1 MLEHIRVI
9 DLCDGTSQFAGHI
22 LARLGAE
29 VIAVEPVEGVSTR
42 HSGPYV
48 DDDPHLDFSLTHW
61 AYNRGK
67 KSVVLD
73 IELEQDRE
81 KFLRL
86 IQSADIL
93 FEDCQPGYLE
103 SLGLSPLDL
112 ANTNPQIIHASIT
125 PYGLTGPRSHWLGT
139 DLTAAAGSSF
149 LYASGDADR
158 APLRIGVP
166 HSFLHGAADAAAA
179 SLVAL
184 QERNRS
190 GMGQHIDVSAQE
202 SLTIGFPQNVAPMEN
217 ALPAD
222 RMAGGIRIGGMEI
235 PLLFPCL
242 DGYAICVILPGAA
255 FAPFC
260 HRLTDWLEEEGAS
273 DENLRSIDW
282 VNIGVQLFAGEVS
295 FDAVAAAFATY
306 GRFLASK
313 SKAELWDAALERNLL
328 ITPSMTIAD
337 LVNYEHLEAREFW
350 DIEPNSR
357 GGEVKYP
364 GELVK
369 FKNNSV
375 SFPGRPPTLGEH
387 NDSIA
392 LERQTQIHVREP
404 ATDSLPLD
412 GLKVV
417 EFSWVIATPSAV
429 RILCDYGADV
439 VKVET
444 ASRPDTMRTVNPF
457 VNEDPHPDNS
467 VGYGVYNAGK
477 RSLSLD
483 LSKPEAKDVVYDL
496 IRWADIATES
506 FAPGAMKR
514 LGFGYEVLSEI
525 NPGLIMLSSSLLGQ
539 SGPHSTLA
547 GYGYMAAA
555 IAGYYEL
562 TGWADRPPA
571 GPYGPYT
578 DFLAPRVVVSSLMAA
593 LEKRRE
599 TGLGEYIDLSQTECA
614 LHYLAPAILDQT
626 VNGRTIQRAGNDDPN
641 IFPHGVFPAQGDD
654 SWLAIACSDDSW
666 PRLAHLLKLDDLA
679 NADQTIRRE
688 QQATI
693 HEQINAWSSVR
704 NSTAAAEELQALG
717 VAA

>member
-1 MLEHIRVI
+1 
-9 DLCDGTSQFAGHI
+9 
-22 LARLGAE
+22 
-29 VIAVEPVEGVSTR
+29 
-42 HSGPYV
+42 
-48 DDDPHLDFSLTHW
+48 
-61 AYNRGK
+61 
-67 KSVVLD
+67 
-73 IELEQDRE
+73 
-81 KFLRL
+81 
-86 IQSADIL
+86 
-93 FEDCQPGYLE
+93 
-103 SLGLSPLDL
+103 
-112 ANTNPQIIHASIT
+112 
-125 PYGLTGPRSHWLGT
+125 
-139 DLTAAAGSSF
+139 
-149 LYASGDADR
+149 
-158 APLRIGVP
+158 
-166 HSFLHGAADAAAA
+166 
-179 SLVAL
+179 
-184 QERNRS
+184 
-190 GMGQHIDVSAQE
+190 
-202 SLTIGFPQNVAPMEN
+202 
-217 ALPAD
+217 
-222 RMAGGIRIGGMEI
+222 
-235 PLLFPCL
+235 
-242 DGYAICVILPGAA
+242 
-255 FAPFC
+255 
-260 HRLTDWLEEEGAS
+260 
-273 DENLRSIDW
+273 
-282 VNIGVQLFAGEVS
+282 
-295 FDAVAAAFATY
+295 
-306 GRFLASK
+306 
-313 SKAELWDAALERNLL
+313 
-328 ITPSMTIAD
+328 
-337 LVNYEHLEAREFW
+337 
-350 DIEPNSR
+350 
-357 GGEVKYP
+357 
-364 GELVK
+364 
-369 FKNNSV
+369 
-375 SFPGRPPTLGEH
+375 LGEH

-688 QQATI
+688 HRAAI

-704 NSTAAAEELQALG
+704 NSTNAAEELQALG
-717 VAA
+717 VAAYPVHDAAGTNSDPQLAHRQHQIRVPQSHAGQMWTHSCRTKMSRTPAVLNRGGPCLGEDNFEVLSELLGYSIDQIADLAAAEVLE

>member
-9 DLCDGTSQFAGHI
+9 DLCDGVSQFAGHI

-29 VIAVEPVEGVSTR
+29 VIAVEPGGGVSTR

-48 DDDPHLDFSLTHW
+48 ADDPHLDFSLTHW

-282 VNIGVQLFAGEVS
+282 VNIGVQLFAG
-295 FDAVAAAFATY
+295 
-306 GRFLASK
+306 
-313 SKAELWDAALERNLL
+313 
-328 ITPSMTIAD
+328 
-337 LVNYEHLEAREFW
+337 
-350 DIEPNSR
+350 
-357 GGEVKYP
+357 
-364 GELVK
+364 
-369 FKNNSV
+369 
-375 SFPGRPPTLGEH
+375 
-387 NDSIA
+387 
-392 LERQTQIHVREP
+392 
-404 ATDSLPLD
+404 
-412 GLKVV
+412 
-417 EFSWVIATPSAV
+417 
-429 RILCDYGADV
+429 
-439 VKVET
+439 
-444 ASRPDTMRTVNPF
+444 
-457 VNEDPHPDNS
+457 
-467 VGYGVYNAGK
+467 
-477 RSLSLD
+477 
-483 LSKPEAKDVVYDL
+483 
-496 IRWADIATES
+496 
-506 FAPGAMKR
+506 
-514 LGFGYEVLSEI
+514 
-525 NPGLIMLSSSLLGQ
+525 
-539 SGPHSTLA
+539 
-547 GYGYMAAA
+547 
-555 IAGYYEL
+555 
-562 TGWADRPPA
+562 
-571 GPYGPYT
+571 
-578 DFLAPRVVVSSLMAA
+578 
-593 LEKRRE
+593 
-599 TGLGEYIDLSQTECA
+599 
-614 LHYLAPAILDQT
+614 
-626 VNGRTIQRAGNDDPN
+626 
-641 IFPHGVFPAQGDD
+641 
-654 SWLAIACSDDSW
+654 
-666 PRLAHLLKLDDLA
+666 
-679 NADQTIRRE
+679 
-688 QQATI
+688 
-693 HEQINAWSSVR
+693 
-704 NSTAAAEELQALG
+704 
-717 VAA
+717 

>member
-1 MLEHIRVI
+1 
-9 DLCDGTSQFAGHI
+9 
-22 LARLGAE
+22 
-29 VIAVEPVEGVSTR
+29 
-42 HSGPYV
+42 
-48 DDDPHLDFSLTHW
+48 
-61 AYNRGK
+61 
-67 KSVVLD
+67 
-73 IELEQDRE
+73 
-81 KFLRL
+81 
-86 IQSADIL
+86 
-93 FEDCQPGYLE
+93 
-103 SLGLSPLDL
+103 
-112 ANTNPQIIHASIT
+112 
-125 PYGLTGPRSHWLGT
+125 
-139 DLTAAAGSSF
+139 
-149 LYASGDADR
+149 
-158 APLRIGVP
+158 
-166 HSFLHGAADAAAA
+166 
-179 SLVAL
+179 
-184 QERNRS
+184 
-190 GMGQHIDVSAQE
+190 
-202 SLTIGFPQNVAPMEN
+202 
-217 ALPAD
+217 
-222 RMAGGIRIGGMEI
+222 MEI

-260 HRLTDWLEEEGAS
+260 RRLTDWLEEEGAS

-295 FDAVAAAFATY
+295 FDVVAAAFATY
-306 GRFLASK
+306 ARFLASK

-337 LVNYEHLEAREFW
+337 LVDYEHLEAREFW
-350 DIEPNSR
+350 DIEPDGR

-369 FKNNSV
+369 FKNNSA

-387 NDSIA
+387 NDSIV

-404 ATDSLPLD
+404 ITDSLPLE

-514 LGFGYEVLSEI
+514 LGFGYEVLSEV

-539 SGPHSTLA
+539 SGPHSKLA

-562 TGWADRPPA
+562 TGWVDRPPA

-578 DFLAPRVVVSSLMAA
+578 DFLAPRIVVSSLMAA

-599 TGLGEYIDLSQTECA
+599 TGLGEHIDLSQTECA
-614 LHYLAPAILDQT
+614 LHYLAPAILDQN

-641 IFPHGVFPAQGDD
+641 MFPHGVFPAQGDD

-679 NADQTIRRE
+679 NADQMIRRE
-688 QQATI
+688 QSAKI
-693 HEQINAWSSVR
+693 DEQINAWSSVR

-717 VAA
+717 VAAYPVLDAAGTNSDPQLAHRQHQVQVPQSHAGQMWTHACRTKMSRTPAVLDRGGPCLGEDNFEVLSELLGYSLDQIADLAAAEVLE